1 MFVYSVKTSKAKIV
15 SLLIAVVAIVV
26 ALFSVIGKGN
36 KPVADDSTVNYK
48 ASTAAER
55 TAFLSQFGWKISED
69 PVEICEV
76 IIPEDFDAGYA
87 EYAEMNKAQ
96 GLDLEP
102 YKGMRAKKWTYDI
115 LNYPGLENKSGI
127 VQANLLIFD
136 GRVIGGDISS
146 LEPNGFINSFDFPS
160 VSVTTQPAS
169 EAETVTNVTEE

>member
-1 MFVYSVKTSKAKIV
+1 MFVYSVKTSKSKIIALV
-15 SLLIAVVAIVV
+15 IAVVAIIVAVVVV
-26 ALFSVIGKGN
+26 AGKSN
-36 KPVADDSTVNYK
+36 APAAADSQINIK
-48 ASTAAER
+48 AENAEQR
-55 TAFLSQFGWKISED
+55 AAFLSQFGWKISED

-136 GRVIGGDISS
+136 GRVIGGDICSADRS
-146 LEPNGFINSFDFPS
+146 GFVLGFDGK
-160 VSVTTQPAS
+160 
-169 EAETVTNVTEE
+169 